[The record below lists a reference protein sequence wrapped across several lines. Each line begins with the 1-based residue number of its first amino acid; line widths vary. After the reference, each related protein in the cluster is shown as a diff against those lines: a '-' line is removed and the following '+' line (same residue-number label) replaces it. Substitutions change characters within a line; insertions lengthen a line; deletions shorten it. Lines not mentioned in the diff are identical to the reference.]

1 MDASKPTPIEV
12 DDAIV
17 LILGAPSDAPAL
29 QGRVEGITRLEK
41 LVFLLE
47 RESEIG
53 SLLTEDPAYRA
64 DNFGPFSVKVYQAVE
79 TLAAADLI
87 KDSAELSQST
97 EDAWETSQIVGTETD
112 PYSTRNFTLT
122 ARGERY
128 YRALIRELPR
138 DAEALLAQFKTRF
151 APLPLRQ
158 LIRYV
163 YTKYPDFTH
172 KSLIKGD
179 ILQ

>member
-1 MDASKPTPIEV
+1 MDESTPTPIEV

-17 LILGAPSDAPAL
+17 MILGAPSDAPAL

-41 LVFLLE
+41 LVFLLQK
-47 RESEIG
+47 ESEIG
-53 SLLTEDPAYRA
+53 SLLTEDPSYRP

-87 KDSAELSQST
+87 TDSAEISQST
-97 EDAWETSQIVGTETD
+97 EDMWESSHLVGTETD
-112 PYSTRNFTLT
+112 PYATRNFTLT
-122 ARGERY
+122 ARGKKY
-128 YRALIRELPR
+128 YNALINELHSDTER
-138 DAEALLAQFKTRF
+138 FLAQLKTRF

-163 YTKYPDFTH
+163 YTKYPEFTH
-172 KSLIKGD
+172 KSLIKDD
-179 ILQ
+179 IL